1 MYDIFIFFRRRR
13 MSLDVKFTADMV
25 QILPG
30 YPKQSD
36 DSAGV
41 ILLAFYLSLPRGI
54 SESSV
59 VPQTVLS
66 KIVMDHKENIQT
78 SIGGEILSADPL
90 PSDTE
95 ELNGGEVD
103 KENDGLSKP
112 LNVII
117 GASLGGGL
125 LLIIIAAAL
134 IGCKK
139 AGRYF

>member
-1 MYDIFIFFRRRR
+1 

-36 DSAGV
+36 DSPGV
-41 ILLAFYLSLPRGI
+41 ILLAFYLSLPQGI

-95 ELNGGEVD
+95 ELNEGEVD
-103 KENDGLSKP
+103 KENDGQWKP
-112 LNVII
+112 QNVII
-117 GASLGGGL
+117 GASFGGVL

-134 IGCKK
+134 IGRKK
-139 AGRYF
+139 AVRYF

>member
-1 MYDIFIFFRRRR
+1 

-30 YPKQSD
+30 YPKQSG
-36 DSAGV
+36 DSPGV

-66 KIVMDHKENIQT
+66 KIVMDHQEKIQA
-78 SIGGEILSADPL
+78 SIEGEILSADPL

-95 ELNGGEVD
+95 ELNEGEVD
-103 KENDGLSKP
+103 KENDGQWKP
-112 LNVII
+112 QNVII
-117 GASLGGGL
+117 GASFGGGL

-134 IGCKK
+134 IGRKK
-139 AGRYF
+139 AVRYF

>member
-1 MYDIFIFFRRRR
+1 

-30 YPKQSD
+30 YPKQSG
-36 DSAGV
+36 DSPGV

-66 KIVMDHKENIQT
+66 KIVMNHKENIQT

-103 KENDGLSKP
+103 KENDGQSKP

-125 LLIIIAAAL
+125 LLIIIAAIL

-139 AGRYF
+139 TGRYIFL

>member
-1 MYDIFIFFRRRR
+1 

-36 DSAGV
+36 DSPGV

-66 KIVMDHKENIQT
+66 KIVMDHQEKIQA

-95 ELNGGEVD
+95 ELNEGEVD
-103 KENDGLSKP
+103 KENDGQWKP
-112 LNVII
+112 HNVII
-117 GASLGGGL
+117 WASSGGGL

>member
-1 MYDIFIFFRRRR
+1 
-13 MSLDVKFTADMV
+13 MV

-30 YPKQSD
+30 YPKRSD
-36 DSAGV
+36 DSPEI
-41 ILLAFYLSLPRGI
+41 ILLALYLRLPRGI
-54 SESSV
+54 FESNI
-59 VPQTVLS
+59 VPETVLS

-103 KENDGLSKP
+103 KENDGQSKP

>member
-1 MYDIFIFFRRRR
+1 
-13 MSLDVKFTADMV
+13 MV

-30 YPKQSD
+30 YPKRSD
-36 DSAGV
+36 DSPEI
-41 ILLAFYLSLPRGI
+41 ILLALYLRLPRGI
-54 SESSV
+54 FESNI
-59 VPQTVLS
+59 VPETVLS

-78 SIGGEILSADPL
+78 SIGGEIWSADPL

-95 ELNGGEVD
+95 QLNDRESD
-103 KENDGLSKP
+103 KENDGQSKP

-125 LLIIIAAAL
+125 LLIVIAAAL

-139 AGRYF
+139 TGRYF

>member
-1 MYDIFIFFRRRR
+1 
-13 MSLDVKFTADMV
+13 MV
-25 QILPG
+25 QILPC

-36 DSAGV
+36 DSPGV
-41 ILLAFYLSLPRGI
+41 ILLAFYLNLPQGI
-54 SESSV
+54 SESSI

-66 KIVMDHKENIQT
+66 KIMMDHKENIQT

-90 PSDTE
+90 PE
-95 ELNGGEVD
+95 QLNDGESD
-103 KENDGLSKP
+103 KENDGQSKP

-134 IGCKK
+134 IGCQK

>member
-1 MYDIFIFFRRRR
+1 
-13 MSLDVKFTADMV
+13 MV
-25 QILPG
+25 HILPD

-36 DSAGV
+36 DSSEV
-41 ILLAFYLSLPRGI
+41 VLLAFYLSLPQGI
-54 SESSV
+54 SESSI

-66 KIVMDHKENIQT
+66 KIMMDHKENIQT

-90 PSDTE
+90 SEQLKD
-95 ELNGGEVD
+95 GESD
-103 KENDGLSKP
+103 KENDGQSKP

-125 LLIIIAAAL
+125 LLIIIVAAL

>member
-1 MYDIFIFFRRRR
+1 

-36 DSAGV
+36 DSPGV

-54 SESSV
+54 SQSSV

-95 ELNGGEVD
+95 ELNEGEVD
-103 KENDGLSKP
+103 KENDGQWKP
-112 LNVII
+112 QNVII
-117 GASLGGGL
+117 GASFGVVL

-134 IGCKK
+134 IGRKK
-139 AGRYF
+139 AVRYF

>member
-1 MYDIFIFFRRRR
+1 
-13 MSLDVKFTADMV
+13 MV

-30 YPKQSD
+30 YSKRSD
-36 DSAGV
+36 DSPGI
-41 ILLAFYLSLPRGI
+41 ILLAFYLRLPRGI
-54 SESSV
+54 FESSI
-59 VPQTVLS
+59 VPEKVSS

-95 ELNGGEVD
+95 QLNDGESD
-103 KENDGLSKP
+103 KENGGQSKP
-112 LNVII
+112 PNVII
-117 GASLGGGL
+117 GVSLGGGL

>member
-1 MYDIFIFFRRRR
+1 
-13 MSLDVKFTADMV
+13 MV

-36 DSAGV
+36 DSPGV
-41 ILLAFYLSLPRGI
+41 ILLAFYLSLPQGI
-54 SESSV
+54 SESSI
-59 VPQTVLS
+59 VPETVLS

-90 PSDTE
+90 PSDAG
-95 ELNGGEVD
+95 ELNDGEVD
-103 KENDGLSKP
+103 KENDGQSKP

>member
-1 MYDIFIFFRRRR
+1 

-36 DSAGV
+36 DSPGV

-66 KIVMDHKENIQT
+66 KIVMDHQEKIQA

-95 ELNGGEVD
+95 ELNEGEVD
-103 KENDGLSKP
+103 KENDGQWKP
-112 LNVII
+112 QNVII
-117 GASLGGGL
+117 GASFGVVL

-134 IGCKK
+134 IGRKK
-139 AGRYF
+139 AVRYF